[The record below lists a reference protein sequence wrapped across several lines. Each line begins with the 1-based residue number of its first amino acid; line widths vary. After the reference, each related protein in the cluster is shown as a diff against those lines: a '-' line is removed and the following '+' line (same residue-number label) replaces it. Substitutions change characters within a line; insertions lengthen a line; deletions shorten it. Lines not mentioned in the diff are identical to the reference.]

1 MNSQQ
6 QKSSPGSGRFRDV
19 GKQVD
24 KAVDRASERLDEECE
39 RLIAYLNNEVVPA
52 VRQQSSRGL
61 RRAAEKLSRFAEYL
75 ESNRRA

>member
-1 MNSQQ
+1 MNAQQ
-6 QKSSPGSGRFRDV
+6 HNPPPRSVRFRNV

-24 KAVDRASERLDEECE
+24 NAVGRTSERLDEECE

-61 RRAAEKLSRFAEYL
+61 RRAAEKLSHFAEYL
-75 ESNRRA
+75 ESSRRS